1 MTRFVLTF
9 LLLGLSEAV
18 VQAQMPVTQL
28 LQSPR
33 QFVGQ
38 RVTVSGYYYGDAEG
52 QIIYADRA
60 AATRGDIDR
69 SISVAVLPPVYCR
82 EPRPAFVTGIFFSD
96 PHHKLNEGFG
106 TFGLFSS
113 ELRNAIVYIRKAPN
127 QAMQRTPTRRSS
139 QISYD

>member
-1 MTRFVLTF
+1 MTRFVLAF
-9 LLLGLSEAV
+9 LLLGLSGAV
-18 VQAQMPVTQL
+18 AQAQIAVTQL

-60 AATRGDIDR
+60 AAKRGDIDR

-82 EPRPAFVTGIFFSD
+82 EPRPAFITGIFFSD
-96 PHHKLNEGFG
+96 PRHKLNEGFG

-113 ELRNAIVYIRKAPN
+113 EVRNPIVYLRKAPN
-127 QAMQRTPTRRSS
+127 QAMQRTPTRRPPH
-139 QISYD
+139 ILND